1 MATASAAAGSAGPGQ
16 LDSSTRNPNVK
27 WATGFTIAAIGV
39 FVFYQYVYPD
49 LNGSAQTFFREWLSP
64 TAVNEALIFVIMALG
79 LNIVVGYAGL
89 LDLGY
94 VAFWAIGGYTGG
106 WLMSSFID
114 KVDIHLGGSAPSTAV
129 GVHISFWPVLLIAGL
144 VCAVMGII
152 IGAPTLRLKSD
163 YLAIVT
169 LGFGEIIPQV
179 FYNGNDIG
187 GHNLTNGPQGILP
200 VDAIGTGPFQALPG
214 VNASLG
220 PFDAPYRFVIFCAL
234 AAFCVFVSLRI
245 RTGRLGRA
253 WLAIREDEL
262 AASMMGVP
270 LMRTKLAAY
279 AVGAFFGG
287 VGGVAFAAHINGV
300 LADRF
305 NFSISVIIL
314 AMVVLGGMG
323 NVWGVI
329 LGALALAWINSTGMK
344 QFGDTYNQAF
354 GTNVDF
360 PSKTYLLFGTIL
372 VLMMLFRREGLVP
385 ETRTRAVLREP
396 ERGQLESVGA
406 DMEGGQDDVD
416 ASAPTRRKWRRS

>member
-1 MATASAAAGSAGPGQ
+1 MATASAATGTGGGPF
-16 LDSSTRNPNVK
+16 DAAPRSTNVK
-27 WATGFTIAAIGV
+27 WATGFIVAAIAV
-39 FVFYQYVYPD
+39 FVFYQYIYPD
-49 LNGSAQTFFREWLSP
+49 INQSAQTFFRDWLP
-64 TAVNEALIFVIMALG
+64 ITAVNEALIFVIMALG

-106 WLMSSFID
+106 WLMSGFIN
-114 KVDIHLGGSAPSTAV
+114 KVKFKVGGTALPTAQ
-129 GVHISFWPVLLIAGL
+129 GVHITFWAVLIIAGL
-144 VCAVMGII
+144 LCALMGII
-152 IGAPTLRLKSD
+152 IGTPTLRLKSD

-179 FYNGNDIG
+179 FYNGSNIF
-187 GHNLTNGPQGILP
+187 GHNLTNGSQGILP
-200 VDAIGTGPFQALPG
+200 VDPIGTGPFQAIPG
-214 VNASLG
+214 VHSSLG
-220 PFDAPYRFVIFCAL
+220 PFDAPLRFVIFCVL

-270 LMRTKLAAY
+270 LMRTKLSAY

-287 VGGVAFAAHINGV
+287 VGGVAFATHINGV

-323 NVWGVI
+323 NVWGVMI
-329 LGALALAWINSTGMK
+329 GALAIAWINSTGMK
-344 QFGDTYNQAF
+344 QVGSTFNDAF

-360 PSKTYLLFGTIL
+360 PSKTYLLFGAIL

-416 ASAPTRRKWRRS
+416 ASAATRRRWRRS